1 MKEKLLND
9 HQFLILGPMKM
20 IPGPISNIDQGDKER
35 KLSEC
40 EKHCVLKC
48 PIIISLSEEDGCQ
61 RRTCLRDCHR
71 EKQVTMAPW
80 LSQGKSNIGEIMK
93 Q

>member
-20 IPGPISNIDQGDKER
+20 IPGLISNIDQGDKER

-48 PIIISLSEEDGCQ
+48 PIIISLSEEDGGCQ

-71 EKQVTMAPW
+71 EKQVTMPP
-80 LSQGKSNIGEIMK
+80 
-93 Q
+93 